1 MSALPAGVSTLYVA
15 AIVIALAVIAAAAL
29 WRRRAQPWNRW
40 DLELYNAAKRDDIDN
55 VVRALK
61 HGADP
66 NVRGPDGYT
75 PLHIAAHENYPEL
88 AKVLIKYGAKV
99 DLKDRYGNTPLH
111 VAAYTGSADVAKVL
125 LESGANPNATNNG
138 GHTPLHA
145 AAYEGRLN
153 VASLLLEH
161 GADPCITNNDGDIPL
176 VTARKRHAEEVYV
189 LLEKVS
195 RKCVNAIR

>member
-1 MSALPAGVSTLYVA
+1 VSTLPAGASPLYVA
-15 AIVIALAVIAAAAL
+15 AIVIALAVIAAAAAL
-29 WRRRAQPWNRW
+29 RRRRAQPWNRW

-75 PLHIAAHENYPEL
+75 PLHIAAHENYSEL
-88 AKVLIKYGAKV
+88 AKVLIKFGAKV
-99 DLKDRYGNTPLH
+99 DLKDRYGN
-111 VAAYTGSADVAKVL
+111 K
-125 LESGANPNATNNG
+125 
-138 GHTPLHA
+138 PLHA
-145 AAYEGRLN
+145 AAYMGRLN

-161 GADPCITNNDGDIPL
+161 GADPCITNKDGDIPL
-176 VTARKRHAEEVYV
+176 VTARKRRAEEVYI

-195 RKCVNAIR
+195 SKCVNAIR

>member
-1 MSALPAGVSTLYVA
+1 MSALPAGVSPLYVA
-15 AIVIALAVIAAAAL
+15 AIVIALAVIAAAAAL

-88 AKVLIKYGAKV
+88 VKV
-99 DLKDRYGNTPLH
+99 
-111 VAAYTGSADVAKVL
+111 VA
-125 LESGANPNATNNG
+125 
-138 GHTPLHA
+138 
-145 AAYEGRLN
+145 EGRRSLSPLALVPPPQLRAREGPPCGVKMLTP
-153 VASLLLEH
+153 VA
-161 GADPCITNNDGDIPL
+161 G
-176 VTARKRHAEEVYV
+176 
-189 LLEKVS
+189 
-195 RKCVNAIR
+195 